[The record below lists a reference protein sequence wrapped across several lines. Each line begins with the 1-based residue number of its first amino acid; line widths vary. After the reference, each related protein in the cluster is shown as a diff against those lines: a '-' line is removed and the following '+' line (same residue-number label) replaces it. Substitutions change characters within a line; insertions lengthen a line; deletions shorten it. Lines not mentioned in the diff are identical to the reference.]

1 MLAAINTYSL
11 DDFTIDKWLSNN
23 VDDDNF
29 SLLRTDLVLEGD
41 EVLKNY
47 RAFENDEPSLIEH
60 LKYDLWNLLDTC
72 YESSDTLDNEVFP
85 FYIIDTDTKTVVNKI
100 GLSFVHTIETKTL
113 DQIRALNAPFS
124 FTSKIHSWA
133 KNFT

>member
-23 VDDDNF
+23 VDDDDF
-29 SLLRTDLVLEGD
+29 SLLRTDLVLEDD

-47 RAFENDEPSLIEH
+47 RAFGNDEPSLIEH
-60 LKYDLWNLLDTC
+60 LEYDLWNLLDTC

-113 DQIRALNAPFS
+113 D
-124 FTSKIHSWA
+124 
-133 KNFT
+133 